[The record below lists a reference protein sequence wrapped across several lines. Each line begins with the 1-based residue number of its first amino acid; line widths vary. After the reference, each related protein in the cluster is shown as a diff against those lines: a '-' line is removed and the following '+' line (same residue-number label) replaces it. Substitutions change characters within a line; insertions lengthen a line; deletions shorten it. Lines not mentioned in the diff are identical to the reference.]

1 MRGIAIIGGTG
12 LTSLPGLTISEERR
26 VSTPFGE
33 TSAALIKGQLNEQ
46 PVLFLARHGSGHT
59 ILPHKVNYRA
69 NIWALK
75 EADAYYI
82 LAINAVGA
90 VNPSLKPAQLVIPD
104 QIIDYTSGREM
115 TYFDGSVSPVVQAGG
130 AVPVVHVDFTEPYC
144 PLLRSHLLEAAHK
157 SGIELAGSGTYGV
170 TQGPRLETAAE
181 IRRMAQDGCDMVG
194 MTAMPEAVLARELD
208 CCYASISVIANLAAG
223 LGEGEITMTEIKKYI
238 AQGMGEVCSLLAA
251 VILKIQ
257 SDG

>member
-12 LTSLPGLTISEERR
+12 LTSLPGLTISEEKI
-26 VSTPFGE
+26 VATPFGE

-46 PVLFLARHGSGHT
+46 QVLFLARHGSGHT
-59 ILPHKVNYRA
+59 IPPHKVNYRA

-75 EADAYYI
+75 EAGAYYM
-82 LAINAVGA
+82 LAINAVGGI
-90 VNPSLKPAQLVIPD
+90 NPSLKPAQLVIPD

-115 TYFDGSVSPVVQAGG
+115 TCFDGDDSSVLSARG
-130 AVPVVHVDFTEPYC
+130 VVHVDFSEPYC
-144 PLLRSHLLEAAHK
+144 PLLRRNLLEAARK
-157 SGIELAGSGTYGV
+157 NGIELASSGTYGV

-181 IRRMAQDGCDMVG
+181 IRRMAQDGCDIVG

-223 LGEGEITMTEIKKYI
+223 LGEGEITMAEIEKYI
-238 AQGMGEVCSLLAA
+238 AEGMAEVRSLLET
-251 VILKIQ
+251 VMLNIQ